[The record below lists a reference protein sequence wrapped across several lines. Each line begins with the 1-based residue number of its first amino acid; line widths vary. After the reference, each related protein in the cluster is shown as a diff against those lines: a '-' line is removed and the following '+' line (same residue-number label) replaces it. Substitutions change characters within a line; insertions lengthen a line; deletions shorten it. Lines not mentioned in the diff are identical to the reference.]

1 MSLLSTI
8 TKGREN
14 RPPRLFVY
22 GQEGVGKSLF
32 SASAPNP
39 IFVQTEDGL
48 GEIDTAKFPLAKGV
62 GDVLAALAAPGHA
75 CRALCGDQLPSPL
88 APLPG
93 LQNL

>member
-8 TKGREN
+8 TKGKEN

-48 GEIDTAKFPLAKGV
+48 GEIDTAKFPLAKSLN
-62 GDVLAALAAPGHA
+62 DVLNALANWLKWIRFPI
-75 CRALCGDQLPSPL
+75 PL
-88 APLPG
+88 
-93 LQNL
+93 